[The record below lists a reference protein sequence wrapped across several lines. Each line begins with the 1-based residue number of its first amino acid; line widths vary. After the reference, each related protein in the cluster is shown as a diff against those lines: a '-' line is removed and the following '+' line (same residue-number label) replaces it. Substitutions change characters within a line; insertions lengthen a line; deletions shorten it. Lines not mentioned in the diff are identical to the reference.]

1 MTERGLWASC
11 LLALMLIALV
21 CTLQQYRADAL
32 DAPAVATQSDS
43 KTPSTPA
50 PAAPAPAAPQA
61 AAPAATQPTAP
72 ATSPTTS
79 ATPAAAANVP
89 LSEPSLRAD
98 YGPGDV
104 TLSGVV
110 PGESVKIGILERAR
124 ALYGAQNVIDKIVVS
139 DTTVPAWFARLSPK
153 FPPDLRGMNGAS
165 AYSQNGGLVLQGTV
179 VNEADRT
186 RAANS
191 VSQLLGSDLK
201 LDNRLTIAAA
211 AVPAPVPAQVPATAP
226 APAAPAAVTS
236 ATSAAS
242 SSTLSQAI
250 LYDLGSVYFRTNSA
264 ALSTKAKAKL
274 RGIARAIKQ
283 TEQSAKYSAAGFTDS
298 RGNDAANVKLSERRA
313 KVVKAYLQ
321 KQGVAADKVET
332 QANGSAQPV
341 GDNDSVQGRSLN
353 RRVDV
358 RLL

>member
-21 CTLQQYRADAL
+21 CTLHQYRADAL

-283 TEQSAKYSAAGFTDS
+283 TEQSAKYSVAGFTDS

-341 GDNDSVQGRSLN
+341 GDNDNVQGRSLN